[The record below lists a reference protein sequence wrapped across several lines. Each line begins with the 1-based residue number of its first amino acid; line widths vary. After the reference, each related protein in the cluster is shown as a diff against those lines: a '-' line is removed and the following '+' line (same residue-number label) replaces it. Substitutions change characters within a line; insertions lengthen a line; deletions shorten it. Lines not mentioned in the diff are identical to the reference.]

1 MIKRVLLAA
10 LFCVLSW
17 AGVHA
22 QVSVV
27 LQPDA
32 SFKNEAIVKKMEANL
47 SKVLTEINSAYEA
60 NREIKVVGLPMTKFA
75 QESLSSLWA
84 NAKFYVDDDY
94 PVLRLWN
101 FSNGY
106 MVRQIPLRLFP
117 RDKSAGKDIYQE
129 AAIDF
134 DADGNISDFT
144 FVSLKQLGESLEKG
158 GDPVDKERRALI
170 LKYCDRFCTA
180 YNTKDMKFMQQVFGE
195 DALIITGSVVK
206 TKTTDGKFISSVK
219 YKKQDKEQYL
229 ASLQRVFSKNEW
241 IKVTFYEIGYK
252 GEGGGTAVTRSTEN
266 PNFYGVRLRQ
276 SWKSS
281 SYSDEGYVF
290 LLWDFTNEDKPVIHV
305 RTWQPEY
312 IEKDKKLPEKDLFT
326 LEDFGL

>member
-1 MIKRVLLAA
+1 MIKRILLTAF
-10 LFCVLSW
+10 FCVLAW
-17 AGVHA
+17 VGIHA

-27 LQPDA
+27 LQYDTC
-32 SFKNEAIVKKMEANL
+32 FKNEAIVKKMEANL

-60 NREIKVVGLPMTKFA
+60 KREIKVVGLPMDKFA

-84 NAKFYVDDDY
+84 NAQFHVDDDY

-117 RDKSAGKDIYQE
+117 RDKSADKDIYQE
-129 AAIDF
+129 AAVYF
-134 DADGNISDFT
+134 DTDGNISDFT
-144 FVSLKQLGESLEKG
+144 FVSLKQLRESLEKG
-158 GDPVDKERRALI
+158 GDPVDKERKAII

-180 YNTKDMKFMQQVFGE
+180 YNTKDMEFMRQVFGG
-195 DALIITGSVVK
+195 DGLIITNSVVR
-206 TKTTDGKFISSVK
+206 TKATDGNIPRK
-219 YKKQDKEQYL
+219 YNQDKEHYL
-229 ASLQRVFSKNEW
+229 ASLQNVFSKNEW

-252 GEGGGTAVTRSTEN
+252 GEGGGSAITRSCEN
-266 PNFYGVRLRQ
+266 PNFYGVRLRLL
-276 SWKSS
+276 WESS
-281 SYSDEGYVF
+281 SYREEGYIF
-290 LLWDFTNEDKPVIHV
+290 WLWDFTNEDKPVIHV

-312 IEKDKKLPEKDLFT
+312 IEKDKKLSEKDLFT

>member
-1 MIKRVLLAA
+1 
-10 LFCVLSW
+10 
-17 AGVHA
+17 
-22 QVSVV
+22 
-27 LQPDA
+27 
-32 SFKNEAIVKKMEANL
+32 
-47 SKVLTEINSAYEA
+47 
-60 NREIKVVGLPMTKFA
+60 MTKFA
-75 QESLSSLWA
+75 QESLSTLWA
-84 NAKFYVDDDY
+84 NAKFYVDDPY
-94 PVLRLWN
+94 PCLRLWN

-106 MVRQIPLRLFP
+106 MVRQVPLLLFP
-117 RDKSAGKDIYQE
+117 RDKSADKDIYQE

-134 DADGNISDFT
+134 DTDGNISDFT

-158 GDPVDKERRALI
+158 GDPVDKERRAII

-206 TKTTDGKFISSVK
+206 TKTTDGKYISSVK

-229 ASLQRVFSKNEW
+229 ANLQNVFRKNEW